1 MEKKR
6 KTRSSLMLFK
16 RRSQLIEQ
24 ESNITLIN
32 LAQLYE
38 TFKDNQID
46 FNLLSSLM
54 KLSKIQNKKNIDKD
68 SNVAL
73 ISRVMENMK
82 KKNLFYFFLNFYKID
97 DNTLIKIIPY
107 LSYEYYKKNSHLFH
121 ENDFSNKFYFIIK
134 GFVSFHKNEIVTDS
148 EKNSSI
154 VDAEKFILGPDKYFG
169 ELDLIYDQKKSTSA
183 FCKTDCHLI
192 TLKKEIFD
200 KYLQDKISKI
210 ELKKKSFIFSFFRN
224 FSNIPNMRMEK
235 IFLNNVKTL
244 FFRNNKIIYKSGE
257 NNNSLYLIYKGEAI
271 IINDIKKGEFSY
283 LKNFGENIGSI
294 QKKAKGLNYV
304 DIIKNT
310 QIKNNEKILFDK
322 ENNKNVNNDIELND
336 LNLLLNKIK
345 YDIIC
350 RMTKGAVG
358 GLEIVTGINKF
369 KYSLLSN
376 SDFTCVIKIELKN
389 MDDYLSNFM
398 INLIPVFV
406 KFEKNIHERIKNMK
420 LIDESITPQSVKK
433 LKKEKKNLVEKKV
446 EEENDKIYKR
456 NIKKIDDSFQLNYGG
471 FIKNNQFNYNLYQ
484 KKEHF
489 KDLLKNNKK
498 KILKIEKFLKSLD
511 IEEKMNLKYSAIKMQ
526 NFFNFENFNKNK
538 KNDIAKVSSFR
549 LIKNKYIRRFTSKNS
564 IKENSKINS
573 DKKSIDEKII
583 KIKRFKKPKLYWKF
597 VDINTKPIKKQESN
611 KNVHTFFVRSD
622 EENKKKKNHKNLLFE
637 TQSLSIDYDFKKKV
651 FVCENPHKQFKNK
664 CRYKTKELFFLTPKK
679 SKTTFKYNSET
690 KEEEKILRN
699 KNIKILKK
707 FFLYDTGNFDIPLL
721 SEENSINYK

>member
-68 SNVAL
+68 SNDTL

-210 ELKKKSFIFSFFRN
+210 ELKKKLFIFSFFRN

-294 QKKAKGLNYV
+294 QKKANGLNYV

-651 FVCENPHKQFKNK
+651 FVCENPHKPFKNK

>member
-68 SNVAL
+68 SNDTL

-148 EKNSSI
+148 KKNSSI
-154 VDAEKFILGPDKYFG
+154 VDVEKFILGPDKYFG

>member
-68 SNVAL
+68 SNDTL

-154 VDAEKFILGPDKYFG
+154 VDLEKFILGPDKYFG

-210 ELKKKSFIFSFFRN
+210 ELKKKLFIFSFFRN

-420 LIDESITPQSVKK
+420 IIDESITPQSVKK

-526 NFFNFENFNKNK
+526 NFLNFENFNKNK

-690 KEEEKILRN
+690 KDEEKILRN

-707 FFLYDTGNFDIPLL
+707 IFLYDTGNFDIPLL

>member
-68 SNVAL
+68 SNDTL

-154 VDAEKFILGPDKYFG
+154 VDVEKFILGPDKYFG

-210 ELKKKSFIFSFFRN
+210 ELKKKLFIFSFFRN

-526 NFFNFENFNKNK
+526 NFLNFENFNKNK
-538 KNDIAKVSSFR
+538 KNDISKVSSFR

-564 IKENSKINS
+564 IKEKSKINS
-573 DKKSIDEKII
+573 DKKNFDEKII

-597 VDINTKPIKKQESN
+597 VDINTKPIKKQES
-611 KNVHTFFVRSD
+611 
-622 EENKKKKNHKNLLFE
+622 
-637 TQSLSIDYDFKKKV
+637 
-651 FVCENPHKQFKNK
+651 
-664 CRYKTKELFFLTPKK
+664 
-679 SKTTFKYNSET
+679 
-690 KEEEKILRN
+690 ILYF
-699 KNIKILKK
+699 I
-707 FFLYDTGNFDIPLL
+707 
-721 SEENSINYK
+721 

>member
-68 SNVAL
+68 SNDTL

-310 QIKNNEKILFDK
+310 QVKNNEKILFDK

>member
-68 SNVAL
+68 SNDTL

-154 VDAEKFILGPDKYFG
+154 ADVEKFILGPDKYFG

-210 ELKKKSFIFSFFRN
+210 ELKKKLFIFSFFRN

-420 LIDESITPQSVKK
+420 LIDESITPQSMKK
-433 LKKEKKNLVEKKV
+433 LKSRKKN
-446 EEENDKIYKR
+446 
-456 NIKKIDDSFQLNYGG
+456 
-471 FIKNNQFNYNLYQ
+471 
-484 KKEHF
+484 
-489 KDLLKNNKK
+489 
-498 KILKIEKFLKSLD
+498 
-511 IEEKMNLKYSAIKMQ
+511 
-526 NFFNFENFNKNK
+526 
-538 KNDIAKVSSFR
+538 
-549 LIKNKYIRRFTSKNS
+549 
-564 IKENSKINS
+564 
-573 DKKSIDEKII
+573 
-583 KIKRFKKPKLYWKF
+583 
-597 VDINTKPIKKQESN
+597 
-611 KNVHTFFVRSD
+611 
-622 EENKKKKNHKNLLFE
+622 
-637 TQSLSIDYDFKKKV
+637 
-651 FVCENPHKQFKNK
+651 
-664 CRYKTKELFFLTPKK
+664 
-679 SKTTFKYNSET
+679 
-690 KEEEKILRN
+690 
-699 KNIKILKK
+699 
-707 FFLYDTGNFDIPLL
+707 
-721 SEENSINYK
+721 